1 MARDLICSGAVLFLW
16 MMITGGSGAASAA
29 TLAAHQ
35 GVIHLSSSEGA
46 LIHELQIES
55 GKSISIKTGYTV
67 KRVSVG
73 NPEVLDVAVLGGREL
88 QLVGKAIGATNLLIW
103 DSNAKPQAVIN
114 VHVDSAYTHVERAL
128 RDALGNDSIEVQ
140 GAGNAVIL
148 KGSVPSDVA
157 LGQTLKLANAMLG
170 GSGRGSQGGPE
181 IVNFLEVGGNHQVM
195 LNVIVAEMSKS
206 VNREFGTNFAA
217 LIETGSGDVA
227 IGSFVEGLARPV
239 GGSVFASEMVNLFG
253 TFSGFGALELFEV
266 FIDLLDEKGLSKTL
280 AQPTLVARS
289 GETASF
295 LVGGEVPIPV
305 AQGGAFGSITV
316 EYKDFGV
323 GLSFTPTVLGP
334 DRIHL
339 RVNPEVSR
347 ADFTFGTEVS
357 GTIVPGFASRRVST
371 SIELGDGQSFM
382 IAGLL
387 SESVRELAG
396 KYPLLGD
403 LPILGSLFRSTQF
416 QKDETEL
423 VIIVTPTLVKPLGPG
438 PHHLPTDHFIEPTPL
453 EFFLWGALEGR
464 AVSSNGHSGGI
475 DTDGMIGAV
484 GHRLTTSYDDG
495 DL

>member
-1 MARDLICSGAVLFLW
+1 
-16 MMITGGSGAASAA
+16 
-29 TLAAHQ
+29 
-35 GVIHLSSSEGA
+35 
-46 LIHELQIES
+46 
-55 GKSISIKTGYTV
+55 
-67 KRVSVG
+67 
-73 NPEVLDVAVLGGREL
+73 VLGGREL

-217 LIETGSGDVA
+217 LIETGSGDVS

-253 TFSGFGALELFEV
+253 TFSGFGSLELLEV

-371 SIELGDGQSFM
+371 SVELGDGQSFM

-464 AVSSNGHSGGI
+464 AVSSNQHSGGI